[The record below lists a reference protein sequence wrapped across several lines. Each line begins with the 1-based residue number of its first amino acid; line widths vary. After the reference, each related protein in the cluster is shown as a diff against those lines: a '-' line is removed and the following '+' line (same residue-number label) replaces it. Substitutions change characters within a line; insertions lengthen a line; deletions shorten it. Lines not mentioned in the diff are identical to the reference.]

1 MKNSFKVI
9 LNKQIIYTYTDKAA
23 PARVR
28 RFLDEMDNDMQ
39 SGIKLGNVSVENPT
53 DFQKLQYVA
62 VQLFHALEANN
73 QSLTEVMSAY
83 LMKRNCQ
90 LSEINITQEKITQ
103 ESTAQENDLINIQ
116 LT

>member
-1 MKNSFKVI
+1 MRNSFKII

-23 PARVR
+23 PARLR

-39 SGIKLGNVSVENPT
+39 SGIKLGDLSVENPT
-53 DFQKLQYVA
+53 DFQKLQYIA
-62 VQLFHALEANN
+62 VQLFHALETNN
-73 QSLTEVMSAY
+73 ENLAEVMSAY

-90 LSEINITQEKITQ
+90 LSEINITQVKITQ
-103 ESTAQENDLINIQ
+103 ENDLFNIQ

>member
-9 LNKQIIYTYTDKAA
+9 LNKQIIYTYTDKTA
-23 PARVR
+23 PARLR
-28 RFLDEMDNDMQ
+28 RFLDEMDNHMQ

-62 VQLFHALEANN
+62 VQLFHALDTDNEN
-73 QSLTEVMSAY
+73 LVEVMSAY

-103 ESTAQENDLINIQ
+103 ENTTQENDLFNIQ

>member
-1 MKNSFKVI
+1 MKNSFKII
-9 LNKQIIYTYTDKAA
+9 LNKQIIYTYTVKAA
-23 PARVR
+23 PARLR

-39 SGIKLGNVSVENPT
+39 SGIKLGDLSVENPT

-62 VQLFHALEANN
+62 VQLFHALETNN
-73 QSLTEVMSAY
+73 ENLAEVMSAY

-90 LSEINITQEKITQ
+90 LSEINITQVKITQ
-103 ESTAQENDLINIQ
+103 ENDLFNIQ